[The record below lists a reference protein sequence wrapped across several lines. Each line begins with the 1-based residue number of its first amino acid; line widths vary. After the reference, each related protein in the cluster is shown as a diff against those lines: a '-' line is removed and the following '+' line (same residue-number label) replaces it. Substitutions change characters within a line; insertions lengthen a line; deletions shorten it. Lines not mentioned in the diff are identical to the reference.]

1 MGMTLQAFTVFS
13 LFAQVDVNPL
23 PPGSKPERMVIKNAN
38 AMGRAALKAVA
49 AGDYNEL
56 KRMTAYSL
64 ARKEWSTLAKE
75 FKERAEAKA
84 ETDLKNAKGEEA
96 EEIKKKLQ
104 RMKDRFNDKM
114 IDEAMERIQ
123 AMEKKFQDSFK
134 KLRKE
139 GETKGIDWE
148 RTLFKEVEA
157 SKDRRRGPANMEKGD
172 HYVIFLAGKK
182 VYHLNLDNCLESS
195 RLGWLIGPESLQLRE
210 GTPANHRDEPPP
222 AEIPPAEISPVEED
236 VPKKEAVPEKN

>member
-1 MGMTLQAFTVFS
+1 MGMTLQAFAVFS
-13 LFAQVDVNPL
+13 LVAQVDVNPL
-23 PPGSKPERMVIKNAN
+23 PPGSKPERTAIKNVN
-38 AMGRAALKAVA
+38 ALGRAALKAVA
-49 AGDYNEL
+49 DGDYNEL

-104 RMKDRFNDKM
+104 QMKNRFNDKM

-123 AMEKKFQDSFK
+123 TMEKKFQDSFK

-139 GETKGIDWE
+139 AKAKGIDWE
-148 RTLFKEVEA
+148 RILFKEVEA
-157 SKDRRRGPANMEKGD
+157 SKDRHRGPVDMEKGD
-172 HYVIFLAGKK
+172 QYAVFLAGKK

-210 GTPANHRDEPPP
+210 GTPADHRDDPPPGLPP
-222 AEIPPAEISPVEED
+222 AEIPPAEED
-236 VPKKEAVPEKN
+236 LPKKEAVPEKIK